1 MEILNKMLRGE
12 VWWVN
17 FEPSKGGEI
26 TKTRPAIIV
35 SNNMANK
42 MLNRLQ
48 VVPITSNTKKLYPGE
63 AYVTVGGKQSK
74 SMADQIMTV
83 SKARIKNKIGKLP
96 HNDLMRVE
104 NAIRLQL
111 DL

>member
-48 VVPITSNTKKLYPGE
+48 VVPITSNTKKLYPGSGIPSFYI
-63 AYVTVGGKQSK
+63 AHKISFQTPCCSSK
-74 SMADQIMTV
+74 EVNNVIS
-83 SKARIKNKIGKLP
+83 
-96 HNDLMRVE
+96 
-104 NAIRLQL
+104 
-111 DL
+111 

>member
-1 MEILNKMLRGE
+1 MR
-12 VWWVN
+12 
-17 FEPSKGGEI
+17 
-26 TKTRPAIIV
+26 
-35 SNNMANK
+35 
-42 MLNRLQ
+42 
-48 VVPITSNTKKLYPGE
+48 YPGE